1 VINQRL
7 KRRWK
12 RGKIIFK
19 MICEHCLKNKG
30 RFEAYTE
37 SNICDKCLYD
47 LKYDEYINERGLNQE

>member
-1 VINQRL
+1 
-7 KRRWK
+7 
-12 RGKIIFK
+12 